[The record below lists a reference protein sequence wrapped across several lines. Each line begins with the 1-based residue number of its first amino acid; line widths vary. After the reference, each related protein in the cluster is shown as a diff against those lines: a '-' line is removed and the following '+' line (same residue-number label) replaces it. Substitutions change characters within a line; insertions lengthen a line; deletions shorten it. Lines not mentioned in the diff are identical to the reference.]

1 MKFNKKTMQK
11 IGFGAFII
19 AAALMVGNIA
29 MASDSG
35 AWTSMEVSG
44 KVGNNLTL
52 TVGEELRFSD
62 LTDLTLA
69 RQHTDI
75 KLSTELTTGVAV
87 GVGYRNVSTGEQRAT
102 VSLGL
107 RLLTGAFDVD
117 SLSKIELR
125 DGDTLRARTGL
136 DVNATVGGLATFI
149 SDEIFLDES
158 GVTGNRAMVGVT
170 RSLTDVVGVRAYYL
184 LDSVIGDTTTNSHIM
199 GLGLSVSL

>member
-199 GLGLSVSL
+199 GLGLSLSL

>member
-87 GVGYRNVSTGEQRAT
+87 GVGYRNVSTGEQ
-102 VSLGL
+102 
-107 RLLTGAFDVD
+107 
-117 SLSKIELR
+117 
-125 DGDTLRARTGL
+125 
-136 DVNATVGGLATFI
+136 
-149 SDEIFLDES
+149 
-158 GVTGNRAMVGVT
+158 
-170 RSLTDVVGVRAYYL
+170 
-184 LDSVIGDTTTNSHIM
+184 
-199 GLGLSVSL
+199 